1 MENENLIAIIGM
13 SGRFPKA
20 DSIDELWKN
29 LLDNKECLE
38 RFSDEELKKSGV
50 SEEDIE
56 SGDYVGVKGVIDSP
70 TEFDSEFFQEQ

>member
-56 SGDYVGVKGVIDSP
+56 S
-70 TEFDSEFFQEQ
+70 